1 MGTSDNEVVA
11 ADAAAT
17 DSDMVALSTEVEG
30 SNDMN
35 RSTDRST
42 EPSTEP
48 FSDPSLDTSNTTN
61 PNTTN
66 PNTANP
72 NNTIKTTSNSQDHPD
87 SDSDSSYL
95 LSDTEERLTYNAIP
109 DTQYLTST
117 LSHGL
122 DSMELDKSLVLQTKL
137 SGYLNNE
144 NQKINEKRQLVIQ
157 KLQSLKSLHLANFK
171 PNGGVSKVEQLTNDI
186 KDIELRILNIKH
198 GNTTLLGLFRSQS
211 GLVNKY
217 PVEYNQ
223 ARDKVLERP
232 WDQ

>member
-1 MGTSDNEVVA
+1 MVRERTEVGTSDNEVVA

-61 PNTTN
+61 PNNTT
-66 PNTANP
+66 T
-72 NNTIKTTSNSQDHPD
+72 TTSDSQDHPD

>member
-1 MGTSDNEVVA
+1 MVRERTEVGTSDNELVA

-17 DSDMVALSTEVEG
+17 DSDMVAFSTEVEG
-30 SNDMN
+30 SNDMD
-35 RSTDRST
+35 RSTARST

-61 PNTTN
+61 PNNTT
-66 PNTANP
+66 T
-72 NNTIKTTSNSQDHPD
+72 TTSDSQDHPD

-95 LSDTEERLTYNAIP
+95 LSDTEERLTYNAVP

-157 KLQSLKSLHLANFK
+157 KLQSLKSLHSANFK

-186 KDIELRILNIKH
+186 KDIESRIRNIKH